1 MKKLFALSALAV
13 LGVVSYLVLA
23 ANVPCH
29 LLNTQTCNGT
39 PGNDVITYISGSGFQ
54 TKATTING
62 QAGND
67 RILID
72 FRLTATLTING
83 DEGNDTILDSDSG
96 NTLRG
101 GDGND
106 RIFGNGGADKIDG
119 GPGNDLIDGGPGT
132 DTGIT
137 DAWVSGGGGN
147 DTFILRRGHAGG
159 GTENIR
165 CTTNRMD
172 RGVIRL
178 VGFSRQ
184 DLLLQGLQPGLLPS
198 NTVFEIRDGTT
209 GKFNIDTGQGRC
221 MLAVSAP

>member
-1 MKKLFALSALAV
+1 MKMKRLFALSALAV

-29 LLNTQTCNGT
+29 LLDTPICDGT
-39 PGNDVITYISGSGFQ
+39 PGNDVITYISGFQ
-54 TKATTING
+54 TPDIGIING

-72 FRLTATLTING
+72 FRLTTRLTING
-83 DEGNDTILDSDSG
+83 DEGNDTILDSDSNSG
-96 NTLRG
+96 NVNYLWG

-106 RIFGNGGADKIDG
+106 RIFGNGGDDYIDG
-119 GPGNDLIDGGPGT
+119 GPGNDLIDGGPGI
-132 DTGIT
+132 DTIR
-137 DAWVSGGGGN
+137 GGGGN
-147 DTFILRRGHAGG
+147 DTFILRRGDADDD
-159 GTENIR
+159 TQNIVI
-165 CTTNRMD
+165 CTTTRMD

-198 NTVFEIRDGTT
+198 DTFLVIRDTT
-209 GKFNIDTGQGRC
+209 GRFNIQTGQGRC

>member
-39 PGNDVITYISGSGFQ
+39 PGNDVITYISGFQ
-54 TKATTING
+54 TTATNITING

-72 FRLTATLTING
+72 FRLTTRLTING
-83 DEGNDTILDSDSG
+83 DEGNDTILDSDNG
-96 NTLRG
+96 NILWG

-106 RIFGNGGADKIDG
+106 RIFGNGGDDYIDG
-119 GPGNDLIDGGPGT
+119 GPGNDLIDGGPGK
-132 DTGIT
+132 DTI
-137 DAWVSGGGGN
+137 SGGGGN

>member
-1 MKKLFALSALAV
+1 MKMKRLFALSALAV

-39 PGNDVITYISGSGFQ
+39 PGNDVITYISGFQ
-54 TKATTING
+54 TTATTING

-106 RIFGNGGADKIDG
+106 RIFGNGGDDYIDG
-119 GPGNDLIDGGPGT
+119 GPGNDLIDGGPGR
-132 DTGIT
+132 DTI
-137 DAWVSGGGGN
+137 SGGGGN
-147 DTFILRRGHAGG
+147 DTFILRRGDAGDE
-159 GTENIR
+159 TQNIVI
-165 CTTNRMD
+165 CTTTRMD

-209 GKFNIDTGQGRC
+209 GKFNIYTGQGRC

>member
-1 MKKLFALSALAV
+1 M
-13 LGVVSYLVLA
+13 
-23 ANVPCH
+23 
-29 LLNTQTCNGT
+29 
-39 PGNDVITYISGSGFQ
+39 
-54 TKATTING
+54 ATTG
-62 QAGND
+62 F
-67 RILID
+67 L
-72 FRLTATLTING
+72 AT
-83 DEGNDTILDSDSG
+83 
-96 NTLRG
+96 G
-101 GDGND
+101 GDD
-106 RIFGNGGADKIDG
+106 YIDG
-119 GPGNDLIDGGPGT
+119 GPGNDLIDGGPWKKIRSAAVEETIRSSLGE
-132 DTGIT
+132 
-137 DAWVSGGGGN
+137 A
-147 DTFILRRGHAGG
+147 HAGG

>member
-1 MKKLFALSALAV
+1 MKMKKLFALSALAV

-29 LLNTQTCNGT
+29 LLNTQICNGT
-39 PGNDVITYISGSGFQ
+39 PGNDVITYISGFQ
-54 TKATTING
+54 TPAIGIING

-96 NTLRG
+96 NSLWG

-106 RIFGNGGADKIDG
+106 RIFGNGGDDYIDG
-119 GPGNDLIDGGPGT
+119 GPGNDLIDGGPGK
-132 DTGIT
+132 DTII
-137 DAWVSGGGGN
+137 GGGGN

-209 GKFNIDTGQGRC
+209 GKFNIYTGQGRC
-221 MLAVSAP
+221 MLTVSAP